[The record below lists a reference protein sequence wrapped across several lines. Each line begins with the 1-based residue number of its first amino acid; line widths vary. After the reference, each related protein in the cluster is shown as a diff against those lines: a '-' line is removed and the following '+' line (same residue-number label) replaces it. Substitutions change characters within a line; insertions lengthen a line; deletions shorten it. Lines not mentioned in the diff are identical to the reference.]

1 MGADVTRLEE
11 KIIALIEQQ
20 IEALRTGTIVGMTSE
35 EFKDYDE
42 RRFKIA
48 SWLEQL
54 AQSNVEDLGPWK
66 SGRTWTHRLH

>member
-20 IEALRTGTIVGMTSE
+20 IESLRAGTIVGMTSE

-54 AQSNVEDLGPWK
+54 AQSNVEDLGLWK